1 MSYKYKNFNVTSIY
15 YINEQKNR
23 FKDAYYHPYD
33 HIVNSRLKQKT
44 NNIR

>member
-1 MSYKYKNFNVTSIY
+1 MSYRYKNLKNLSLYDV
-15 YINEQKNR
+15 NEQKNR

-33 HIVNSRLKQKT
+33 HIVNSKLKQKT